1 MKSQPSGPF
10 KSRALSR
17 VVRWAQRWWY
27 RGQVTWR
34 TAKQVTGWT
43 AQILVYPL
51 YAAFQAGRLVRLRL
65 QQARETNHARQ
76 HRLLE
81 DIDTGQLVTQER
93 SPQSD
98 HVVQRL
104 LTVVRQ
110 VVLPQLPGWQE
121 TPILNGSDVWI
132 ADRRLLGTAAPYPLV
147 ETDPTQPLVPGTTA
161 IAQSSLPVGTI
172 RGLASVIRTRSLVL
186 VSDQNTVLDILTPT
200 QQAWLQE
207 VIAWEVVHFVRVRRL
222 RDSLH
227 RLAWIPRPDEGAPW
241 WVRGYLRLMAWMA
254 STPVAIAANLFYEA
268 EAQAYLAAE
277 AEPFDSIGATQSHPD
292 GVFELPILIE
302 SPVLEPLQ
310 VAIAP
315 TTRLSPQIE
324 KLKQPT
330 VERNLSHSSDSDYI
344 DTSVSLVG
352 YVQSPFEQFLR
363 WVDRCLLWVEGIFTK
378 LWQRFQA

>member
-1 MKSQPSGPF
+1 MRSQPSGPF
-10 KSRALSR
+10 KSRALSG
-17 VVRWAQRWWY
+17 VVRWAQRWWH
-27 RGQVTWR
+27 RGQVAWR
-34 TAKQVTGWT
+34 TTTQVTGWT

-76 HRLLE
+76 NRLLE
-81 DIDTGQLVTQER
+81 DVDTGQFVTQEL

-104 LTVVRQ
+104 LTVVRK

-132 ADRRLLGTAAPYPLV
+132 ADRRLLGPADHSSLA
-147 ETDPTQPLVPGTTA
+147 EMDPTHLVPGKTA
-161 IAQSSLPVGTI
+161 ITQSSVPVGTI

-222 RDSLH
+222 RDSLK
-227 RLAWIPRPDEGAPW
+227 RLAWIPRPDPGAPW

-277 AEPFDSIGATQSHPD
+277 AETFDAVRVARLQPEL
-292 GVFELPILIE
+292 VFEPPILTDA
-302 SPVLEPLQ
+302 SALTAAQ
-310 VAIAP
+310 VEIAP
-315 TTRLSPQIE
+315 TTRPATQLE
-324 KLKQPT
+324 KSSQTT
-330 VERNLSHSSDSDYI
+330 VERNLARTDESDYI
-344 DTSVSLVG
+344 ETSVSLVG

-363 WVDRCLLWVEGIFTK
+363 WVDRCLLWVEGVFTK